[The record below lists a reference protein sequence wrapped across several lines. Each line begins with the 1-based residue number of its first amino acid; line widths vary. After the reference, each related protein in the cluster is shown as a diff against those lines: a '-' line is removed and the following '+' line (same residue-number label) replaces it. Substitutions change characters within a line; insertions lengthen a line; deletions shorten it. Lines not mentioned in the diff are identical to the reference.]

1 MESLWMPHWTDL
13 VTLTIQHRWRLSLPP
28 LENAIPRARNRLS
41 LIIASLLRTVAP
53 HRFHPRYWQCS
64 LLITLSRPRI
74 AIVASGSRALHVCMQ
89 RDARPRCIHY
99 DPRGS
104 AAAQQRREKPS
115 SRIIQRF
122 NSTESRGTVAF
133 ERLARLYRNEGMKTR
148 KENFIQQR
156 ITRDLRS
163 KYCFKK
169 GKV

>member
-1 MESLWMPHWTDL
+1 MPHWTDL

-89 RDARPRCIHY
+89 RCTATVHTLRSARIRSGPTKARKALVPHNPTIQFHRVER
-99 DPRGS
+99 DG
-104 AAAQQRREKPS
+104 
-115 SRIIQRF
+115 RIRKAC
-122 NSTESRGTVAF
+122 SPLSKR
-133 ERLARLYRNEGMKTR
+133 RNENEKR
-148 KENFIQQR
+148 KFYTTANNE
-156 ITRDLRS
+156 RS
-163 KYCFKK
+163 QE
-169 GKV
+169 